1 MISAI
6 PMEPWSI
13 HLSFYYNPCIY
24 HFVYMLLAK
33 QGNNENRNI
42 LTIYN
47 FRNGESEI
55 FSQEQGHHIRIYTFN
70 N

>member
-1 MISAI
+1 
-6 PMEPWSI
+6 MEPWSI
-13 HLSFYYNPCIY
+13 HLSFYYSPCIY
-24 HFVYMLLAK
+24 HFVYMLLAR

-55 FSQEQGHHIRIYTFN
+55 FGQEQGHHIRICTFN

>member
-1 MISAI
+1 
-6 PMEPWSI
+6 
-13 HLSFYYNPCIY
+13 
-24 HFVYMLLAK
+24 MLLAK